1 MKANHRIPLLIA
13 ALNGAVCFTV
23 GYAQTP
29 ENPNPLPSATTST
42 VTPAPPGPDTAPSAT
57 TATAVNP
64 PLPGWADIKDDTFDQ
79 RAHFIAGVKQLEAK
93 VNGQV
98 AELVAKRATM
108 KGSTRTEEWDFA
120 MKEMENARTY
130 LKSVSEELSKATRPT
145 WDQWKDKIGQAWV
158 RTQEAYGKVKAS
170 TTS

>member
-1 MKANHRIPLLIA
+1 MKANHRIPLVIA
-13 ALNGAVCFTV
+13 ALNGAVFFIV

-29 ENPNPLPSATTST
+29 ENPLPSATTTT
-42 VTPAPPGPDTAPSAT
+42 VIPVTPGPDTSTSAT
-57 TATAVNP
+57 NPAVANP
-64 PLPGWADIKDDTFDQ
+64 PPSGWADIKDDTFDQ
-79 RAHFIAGVKQLEAK
+79 RAHFIAGTKQLEAK
-93 VNGQV
+93 VNAQV

-120 MKEMENARTY
+120 MKEMENSRTY

-145 WDQWKDKIGQAWV
+145 WDQWKDKIGQAWL